1 MKPFLTLLAL
11 ALVFAIT
18 VVITSL
24 VKADRMMKRA
34 PEAIPP
40 YATNSL
46 PPFNTISISS
56 AGGQITLRGW
66 LISPE
71 KQLNRGTVI
80 MVHDQD
86 GNRLPYGL
94 DTTSV
99 IKHLSRQG
107 FYTLCFDLRHSG
119 ESGGGMSSFGYSE
132 AEDVIAALK
141 WATRN
146 VPPSPL
152 ILYGFGSGT
161 TAIFRAL
168 STLEELRQSGDN
180 NDDAVKDAVKLL
192 DQIAAVMV
200 DSPARDSDAFIFA
213 TVEQDN
219 SPLMFWLPY
228 TTPYA
233 IRLSAGSGDK
243 QDYFAWF
250 SSLSYPVML
259 FGHAHDDY
267 LEESDYRP
275 MIDERFRIHPDRT
288 SAHFLEGSGHLSSF
302 YEDPEA
308 YLSAMTS
315 FFDRWFPKDRDAAR

>member
-141 WATRN
+141 WAKRN
-146 VPPSPL
+146 VPPSTL
-152 ILYGFGSGT
+152 ILNGFSSGT
-161 TAIFRAL
+161 TAIY
-168 STLEELRQSGDN
+168 
-180 NDDAVKDAVKLL
+180 
-192 DQIAAVMV
+192 
-200 DSPARDSDAFIFA
+200 RD
-213 TVEQDN
+213 
-219 SPLMFWLPY
+219 L
-228 TTPYA
+228 
-233 IRLSAGSGDK
+233 
-243 QDYFAWF
+243 
-250 SSLSYPVML
+250 
-259 FGHAHDDY
+259 
-267 LEESDYRP
+267 
-275 MIDERFRIHPDRT
+275 
-288 SAHFLEGSGHLSSF
+288 
-302 YEDPEA
+302 
-308 YLSAMTS
+308 
-315 FFDRWFPKDRDAAR
+315 